1 MNLIFSLR
9 RGLGRKEVKWAAF
22 VLIFIWNKRVLI
34 LSFLLLSFE
43 VTKPFIK
50 KSRSF
55 IMKISF
61 AHHEINLDFWS
72 KWRSIVFITL
82 IWTSQKKKKKNE
94 QTDSYFRKYES
105 LWFCSILRLKIT
117 NVQIKPHPN
126 ICLNATL
133 RVFNP
138 FNATDF
144 FW

>member
-82 IWTSQKKKKKNE
+82 IWTSQKKKKKKWANRFIFSKIRIVMILQYTETENNE
-94 QTDSYFRKYES
+94 
-105 LWFCSILRLKIT
+105 CSDKTSSQHLPKCNFKSI
-117 NVQIKPHPN
+117 
-126 ICLNATL
+126 
-133 RVFNP
+133 
-138 FNATDF
+138 
-144 FW
+144 